1 MIVIMCEK
9 LSKRS
14 EEWNHIYPFLEW
26 LQEQGIVL
34 AKYEPDEF
42 SSIYPNLQPI
52 SESIQDLLYKYFEID
67 PIKLE
72 EERRELLKKL
82 REKASE
88 R

>member
-1 MIVIMCEK
+1 MTVIMCEK

-34 AKYEPDEF
+34 ARYNL
-42 SSIYPNLQPI
+42 IYPELQPI

-88 R
+88 G